1 MNKDKLKAFAVSIF
15 FPKRCRYCGE
25 LIRYDETLCE
35 ECKKGL
41 PVIEAPVCHD
51 CGMSKSDC
59 DCKGRKHFY
68 NSIVGAFYYEGAI
81 RKAVS
86 RMKFSEKK
94 FMCKIM
100 AEDMYEVFLR

>member
-59 DCKGRKHFY
+59 ESIFTIRLSAHFTMRALFVKLY
-68 NSIVGAFYYEGAI
+68 RE
-81 RKAVS
+81 
-86 RMKFSEKK
+86 
-94 FMCKIM
+94 
-100 AEDMYEVFLR
+100 

>member
-41 PVIEAPVCHD
+41 PVIEAPVCYD
-51 CGMSKSDC
+51 CGMS
-59 DCKGRKHFY
+59 
-68 NSIVGAFYYEGAI
+68 
-81 RKAVS
+81 
-86 RMKFSEKK
+86 
-94 FMCKIM
+94 
-100 AEDMYEVFLR
+100 